1 MPAYDK
7 IDGVL
12 RPVSRI
18 YDSMGGTLR
27 EVSKGYDRIDGVLR
41 QYHSSALELYNRGV
55 KDIPIASQS
64 GNYTYSQGYTCGGWD
79 AGTEIILYPQKFVQN
94 NYGQKPTKIAQVD
107 FEACDWDCNYLC
119 MELYLERTYG
129 MAHFKAKSAP
139 NGTVLKDLS
148 FTSPAHYIGSNSGT
162 GWTTNKNLYYTTWF
176 NRSLTMQGGTVVIC
190 ADLRKSV
197 TKHWALSLESLA
209 DDIGWG
215 VQYSPHW
222 HIYRIWQSDDIP
234 EGLVFDLTYT
244 WVNTKG
250 EAMTSTY
257 PADTYDN
264 VF

>member
-55 KDIPIASQS
+55 KDVPIASQS

-119 MELYLERTYG
+119 MELYL
-129 MAHFKAKSAP
+129 
-139 NGTVLKDLS
+139 
-148 FTSPAHYIGSNSGT
+148 
-162 GWTTNKNLYYTTWF
+162 
-176 NRSLTMQGGTVVIC
+176 
-190 ADLRKSV
+190 
-197 TKHWALSLESLA
+197 
-209 DDIGWG
+209 
-215 VQYSPHW
+215 
-222 HIYRIWQSDDIP
+222 
-234 EGLVFDLTYT
+234 
-244 WVNTKG
+244 
-250 EAMTSTY
+250 
-257 PADTYDN
+257 
-264 VF
+264 